1 MDTVITKKLWLKNP
15 KQLAIFVLLF
25 SARPLY
31 LCTQQIFI
39 MGNLIQPSCTCGYFA
54 VPMMQGLGDSFFESG
69 IYYEPAWCSNCTIV
83 EPRNG
88 NEKEPTCCTCHD
100 KMHFYKRGY
109 ATPNTTSILPDTNY
123 LQQKK
128 YWFYPACKQEKL
140 EFIFVGLWD

>member
-1 MDTVITKKLWLKNP
+1 
-15 KQLAIFVLLF
+15 
-25 SARPLY
+25 
-31 LCTQQIFI
+31 
-39 MGNLIQPSCTCGYFA
+39 
-54 VPMMQGLGDSFFESG
+54 MMQGLGDSFFKSG
-69 IYYEPAWCSNCTIV
+69 IYYDPAWCSNCAIV

-100 KMHFYKRGY
+100 KMNFYKRGY